1 MSLSKEVFLVIGFI
15 SCVFTMD
22 AATATS
28 EEVRNMLAMLNESSG
43 ELVLGGE
50 YVEELEATQLEHVD
64 SRSIGEGGVLAHFY
78 KKSTT
83 NTNK

>member
-1 MSLSKEVFLVIGFI
+1 MSLSKELFLVIGFI

-43 ELVLGGE
+43 ELVFGGE

-64 SRSIGEGGVLAHFY
+64 SRSIGEGGVLAHLTC
-78 KKSTT
+78 SWC
-83 NTNK
+83 